1 MYKVVFSEEGK
12 KDLKKL
18 DKYTQFII
26 LNWIEKHLNNCE
38 NPRQF
43 GKALIAD
50 KKGLWRYRIGDY
62 RVLTYIKE
70 NVLIILVVRL
80 GHRRDIY
87 E

>member
-1 MYKVVFSEEGK
+1 MYKVVFSEEEK

-80 GHRRDIY
+80 GH
-87 E
+87 

>member
-80 GHRRDIY
+80 GH
-87 E
+87 